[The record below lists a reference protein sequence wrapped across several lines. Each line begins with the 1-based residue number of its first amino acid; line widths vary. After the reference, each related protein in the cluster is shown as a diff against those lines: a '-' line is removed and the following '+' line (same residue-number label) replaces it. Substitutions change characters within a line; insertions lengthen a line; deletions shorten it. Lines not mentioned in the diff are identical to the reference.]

1 VLAGLVRSACVSL
14 EIELISP
21 TTSSYKTRPK
31 RPFSLILWQ
40 IGVHDPFWDPS
51 RGFKVLCSIH
61 STAFETEATRS
72 EPRSMEFK
80 SESVHS
86 HL

>member
-1 VLAGLVRSACVSL
+1 MIAKTFMSERVGEFEWWASL
-14 EIELISP
+14 
-21 TTSSYKTRPK
+21 
-31 RPFSLILWQ
+31 SLSQQLQ
-40 IGVHDPFWDPS
+40 SQKNARVFLS
-51 RGFKVLCSIH
+51 LQRNREFKVLCSIH